1 MSVSDNSTLDV
12 SHEHDGTI
20 GYKYGVG
27 DLAISTDEK
36 SPYASTQMVSLE
48 VGPEAVRFLVHDS
61 VLSRSEVLAAKS
73 YPLAFVKQS
82 VQLPELD
89 QTTAHTLVHYL
100 YTGKYQTLSVNA
112 ASDKVIPES
121 YKLSACVYCA
131 AVRYELP
138 GLTELAQN
146 KIKSFGEEVSIFDIL
161 AVARDHAFP
170 MLPEDD
176 VWYPAYIEDALNT
189 AMAEDPE
196 PFRKPDFITTVDGNS
211 KLLQLVWK
219 TVMSNYARTPA
230 TLVAKN
236 DDALTPTAET
246 VPEIPQIE
254 SVGEPAPVEET
265 QAINDIKPEVEGP
278 PVFEKPN
285 EDGPV
290 VPETAQDDFV
300 KMEDIEPTSDA
311 PATPE
316 PFTDELDFKS
326 SKTYQQMGKKAEQL
340 VASDSPAQEPKAS
353 GHVRSDSVIQ
363 IESTPKA
370 DGDSSVAGE
379 VEQVP
384 TVASEVAPP
393 KKNKKKSKKAKA
405 AATPVAGTD

>member
-1 MSVSDNSTLDV
+1 
-12 SHEHDGTI
+12 
-20 GYKYGVG
+20 
-27 DLAISTDEK
+27 
-36 SPYASTQMVSLE
+36 MVSLE

-61 VLSRSEVLAAKS
+61 ILSRSEVLTAKS

-100 YTGKYQTLSVNA
+100 YTGKYQALSVHA
-112 ASDKVIPES
+112 ASDKMTPES
-121 YKLSACVYCA
+121 YKLSVCVYCA

-146 KIKSFGEEVSIFDIL
+146 KVKSFGEEVSIFDTL

-170 MLPEDD
+170 LLPEED
-176 VWYPAYIEDALNT
+176 VWYPAYIEDALNA

-230 TLVAKN
+230 TPVARN
-236 DDALTPTAET
+236 DDALTPTAEA

-254 SVGEPAPVEET
+254 SIEEPAPVEET
-265 QAINDIKPEVEGP
+265 QAINDDKPEIEAL
-278 PVFEKPN
+278 PVFETPK
-285 EDGPV
+285 EDIPI
-290 VPETAQDDFV
+290 VPETAQDGSV
-300 KMEDIEPTSDA
+300 KMEDIDPTLDV
-311 PATPE
+311 PTTPE

-340 VASDSPAQEPKAS
+340 AANTPPAEEPKVS
-353 GHVRSDSVIQ
+353 GHVRSDSIIQ
-363 IESTPKA
+363 IELDSKA
-370 DGDSSVAGE
+370 DGISGMVGD

-384 TVASEVAPP
+384 TVASEVAPL
-393 KKNKKKSKKAKA
+393 KKNKKKGKKGKVA
-405 AATPVAGTD
+405 AAAVAGTE